1 MGKVTHQR
9 REKGVCHGE
18 FLYLVFERKGP
29 VSSSRQEP
37 VLHFQLSQIGH
48 NDPR

>member
-1 MGKVTHQR
+1 MGNVTHQR

-29 VSSSRQEP
+29 MSSS
-37 VLHFQLSQIGH
+37 
-48 NDPR
+48 